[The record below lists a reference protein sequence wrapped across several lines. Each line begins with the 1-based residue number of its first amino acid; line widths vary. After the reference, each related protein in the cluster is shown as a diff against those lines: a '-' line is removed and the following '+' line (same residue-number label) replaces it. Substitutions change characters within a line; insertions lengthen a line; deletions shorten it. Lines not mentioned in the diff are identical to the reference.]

1 MQRFAKFRAINTK
14 GFTVVEIIAGIII
27 FGIIVSGLLS
37 AYKSI
42 RYSYA
47 TARQLN
53 EMYTVLSAC
62 PEVDRAL
69 EYTSLTGATNCYP
82 NNSFRV
88 ENTTNAAFIDYAPTI
103 DVVTTSSLPS
113 GDPLK
118 TIPDSKVVEI
128 ELPFLAPNE
137 NVTPLQLRLL
147 ITRNGIG
154 QL

>member
-1 MQRFAKFRAINTK
+1 M
-14 GFTVVEIIAGIII
+14 VEVLVGIVI
-27 FGIIVSGLLS
+27 FGILVSGLMG
-37 AYKSI
+37 AYTSI
-42 RYSYA
+42 KHSYT

-69 EYTSLTGATNCYP
+69 EFNSLSDSTNCYP
-82 NNSFRV
+82 NNTFKI
-88 ENTTNAAFIDYAPTI
+88 ENNVSAQSISYSPTI
-103 DVVTTSSLPS
+103 DVTETASLAS

-128 ELPFLAPNE
+128 TLPFQKPNE
-137 NVTPLQLRLL
+137 NYTPLKLRLL

>member
-1 MQRFAKFRAINTK
+1 MRAFKRVQIRHS
-14 GFTVVEIIAGIII
+14 GFTMVEVLVGIVI
-27 FGIIVSGLLS
+27 FGILVSGLMG
-37 AYKSI
+37 AYTSI
-42 RYSYA
+42 KHSYT

-69 EYTSLTGATNCYP
+69 EFNSLSDSTNCYP
-82 NNSFRV
+82 NNTFQI
-88 ENTTNAAFIDYAPTI
+88 ENNVSAQSISYSPTI
-103 DVVTTSSLPS
+103 DVTETAGLAS

-128 ELPFLAPNE
+128 TLPFQKPNE
-137 NVTPLQLRLL
+137 NYTPLKLRLL